1 MRRGLAS
8 GAPVAYKPA
17 MTEQPAKREI
27 NPLLKFAL
35 EMGPLVVF
43 FVMNSRAGIYVGTGA
58 FMAATVIALAVSYI
72 MVRTIPIMPL
82 VTAAFVLLF
91 GGLTL
96 WLADDLFIKL
106 KPTIINLM
114 FAAILFFGIM
124 TGRLFIK
131 LVLEGA
137 FNLTER
143 GWRLITWAWIGFF
156 IFLAALNEVVWRNSS
171 TDFWVS
177 FKVFGVMPLTILFSF
192 AMIPVIM
199 RHTVQPLVPPDAP
212 GPDETIDRP

>member
-1 MRRGLAS
+1 
-8 GAPVAYKPA
+8 

-43 FVMNSRAGIYVGTGA
+43 FIMNSRAGIYVGTGA

-72 MVRTIPIMPL
+72 LMRTIPIMPL
-82 VTAAFVLLF
+82 VTAAFVLVF

-106 KPTIINLM
+106 KPTIINLL

-131 LVLEGA
+131 LILESA
-137 FNLTER
+137 FNLTQR

-156 IFLAALNEVVWRNSS
+156 IFLAALNEVVWRNST

-199 RHTVQPLVPPDAP
+199 RHTVQPPVPADAP

>member
-82 VTAAFVLLF
+82 VT
-91 GGLTL
+91 
-96 WLADDLFIKL
+96 
-106 KPTIINLM
+106 
-114 FAAILFFGIM
+114 AAILFFGIM

>member
-1 MRRGLAS
+1 
-8 GAPVAYKPA
+8 

-72 MVRTIPIMPL
+72 MMRTVPIMPL
-82 VTAAFVLLF
+82 VTAAFVLVF

-106 KPTIINLM
+106 KPTIINLL

-131 LVLEGA
+131 LILESA
-137 FNLTER
+137 FNLTQR

-156 IFLAALNEVVWRNSS
+156 IFLAALNEVVWRNST

-177 FKVFGVMPLTILFSF
+177 FKVFGVMPLTIVFSF

-199 RHTVQPLVPPDAP
+199 RHTVQPPAEPAAP
-212 GPDETIDRP
+212 GPDETVDKP

>member
-1 MRRGLAS
+1 
-8 GAPVAYKPA
+8 
-17 MTEQPAKREI
+17 MTEPSTERAAKPEI

-43 FVMNSRAGIYVGTGA
+43 FVMNSRAGIFVGTGA
-58 FMAATVIALAVSYI
+58 FMAATVVALGVSYAL
-72 MVRTIPIMPL
+72 MRKLPVMPM
-82 VTAAFVLLF
+82 VTAVFVLVF

-106 KPTIINLM
+106 KPTIINLL
-114 FAAILFFGIM
+114 FAAILFFGVI
-124 TGRLFIK
+124 TNRLLIK

-137 FNLTER
+137 LQLTER

-156 IFLAALNEVVWRNSS
+156 VFLAAVNEIVWRNSS

-177 FKVFGVMPLTILFSF
+177 FKVFGVMPMTIAFSF
-192 AMIPVIM
+192 AMIPIIM
-199 RHTVQPLVPPDAP
+199 RHTVQPEAVTS
-212 GPDETIDRP
+212 DEKVDRP